1 MCKNTN
7 NLQTSPS
14 GFNLQPTHIILLRSQ
29 QLKST
34 LSKHAMLGFG
44 NQYRTNDASG
54 IAVFISDLQPSK
66 RIDRIYD
73 MERQSGIREDGYL
86 AVLRVAASFL
96 TGESSTITSTTSS
109 QSNRGENSSS
119 STYLSSFLKQTFT
132 HALSPIQSMP
142 TMENVESWSYK
153 NAGIMAQQYT
163 MCATAHGL
171 STCMMEGY
179 DARRVKE
186 ILRIPDRYGVPL
198 MVATGYDYGTTVD
211 DVVHADIIDN
221 DDDINGDGL
230 DKRTPRL
237 KMNELFFGD
246 TFGHPLDLLLD
257 NNSKSGAI
265 LPPEKDNA
273 VAA

>member
-1 MCKNTN
+1 
-7 NLQTSPS
+7 
-14 GFNLQPTHIILLRSQ
+14 
-29 QLKST
+29 
-34 LSKHAMLGFG
+34 MLGYG

-96 TGESSTITSTTSS
+96 TGESSTTTSTTSS
-109 QSNRGENSSS
+109 LSSDRGGNSSS

-186 ILRIPDRYGVPL
+186 ILRIPDRYGVSL
-198 MVATGYDYGTTVD
+198 MVATGYDYGTIAD
-211 DVVHADIIDN
+211 DVVHADIIDDSN
-221 DDDINGDGL
+221 DGDGL

-237 KMNELFFGD
+237 EMNELFFGE
-246 TFGHPLDLLLD
+246 TFGRDLLLD
-257 NNSKSGAI
+257 NNKTNGTI
-265 LPPEKDNA
+265 LPIEKKDSI
-273 VAA
+273 AAA

>member
-1 MCKNTN
+1 
-7 NLQTSPS
+7 
-14 GFNLQPTHIILLRSQ
+14 
-29 QLKST
+29 
-34 LSKHAMLGFG
+34 MLGFG

-96 TGESSTITSTTSS
+96 TGESSTTTSATTS
-109 QSNRGENSSS
+109 LSSDRGENSSS

-153 NAGIMAQQYT
+153 NSGIMAQQYT

-198 MVATGYDYGTTVD
+198 MVATGYDYGTIAD
-211 DVVHADIIDN
+211 DVVHADIID
-221 DDDINGDGL
+221 DDVDDDGL

-237 KMNELFFGD
+237 EMNELFFGD
-246 TFGHPLDLLLD
+246 TFGQPLDLLLD
-257 NNSKSGAI
+257 SNKTNGTI
-265 LPPEKDNA
+265 LPIEKDNT

>member
-1 MCKNTN
+1 MQIQT
-7 NLQTSPS
+7 LQTSPS

-86 AVLRVAASFL
+86 TVLRVAASFL
-96 TGESSTITSTTSS
+96 TGESSTATSTTSS
-109 QSNRGENSSS
+109 LSSDRGENNSSSS

-198 MVATGYDYGTTVD
+198 MVATGYDYGTIAD
-211 DVVHADIIDN
+211 DVVHADIID
-221 DDDINGDGL
+221 DDDSDGDRL

-237 KMNELFFGD
+237 EMNELFFGD
-246 TFGHPLDLLLD
+246 TFGQPLDLLLD
-257 NNSKSGAI
+257 SNEKNGTI
-265 LPPEKDNA
+265 LPIDNNNT

>member
-1 MCKNTN
+1 
-7 NLQTSPS
+7 
-14 GFNLQPTHIILLRSQ
+14 
-29 QLKST
+29 
-34 LSKHAMLGFG
+34 MLGFG

-96 TGESSTITSTTSS
+96 TGESSTATSATTSLS
-109 QSNRGENSSS
+109 DRGENNNSS

-198 MVATGYDYGTTVD
+198 MVATGYDYGTTAD
-211 DVVHADIIDN
+211 NVVHADTID

-230 DKRTPRL
+230 DTRTPRL
-237 KMNELFFGD
+237 EMNELFFGD
-246 TFGHPLDLLLD
+246 TFGQPLDLLLD
-257 NNSKSGAI
+257 NRNTI
-265 LPPEKDNA
+265 EKDNT